1 MRIIDLAL
9 NDLLQI
15 LRDWKAALFL
25 VIMPIGFTLMF
36 GAIFG
41 GLSTENE
48 AGEADLRVPIGF
60 VDQDQ
65 GALSAPLFELL
76 SLSESIRPVA
86 PAGEQT
92 LAALQSQVETGELAA
107 VVIVPAGFSV
117 AFLNGENAPE
127 GRLPL
132 DVTINAQSGAGATAQ
147 YALQSVISR
156 LASAVQAAHFSAQ
169 ARAQIEPF
177 ASDQEQ
183 QQYFAAALSAAVA
196 AWSKPPVTLATS
208 QAVQA
213 NQADQVYSENPYA
226 HSSAGMMVQFAIAG
240 LLGAAEVLVL
250 ERQSGSL
257 QRLLTTAIARSEILF
272 GHFLAMLAMIFLQF
286 ALLIVFAQLVLDV
299 PYFSAPLA
307 TLVIALATSIF
318 AASLGL
324 LIGVLSK
331 TPEQAV
337 IFSLLPMFILSGL
350 GGAWVPLEFTNP
362 TFQKVAHLSP
372 LAWAMDGIKNI
383 IVRGQGLESVLLP
396 AAILLGFALVVF
408 GLAAW
413 RFKSFAVSS

>member
-1 MRIIDLAL
+1 MRIIDLAI

-41 GLSTENE
+41 SSSAGNE
-48 AGEADLRVPIGF
+48 EGPADARIPVSF

-65 GALSAPLFELL
+65 GALSAALFDLL
-76 SLSESIRPVA
+76 SLSDSICPVA

-92 LAALQSQVETGELAA
+92 LAALQSQVEAGELAA
-107 VVIVPAGFSV
+107 VIVVPAGFSA
-117 AFLNGENAPE
+117 AFLNAENAPE
-127 GRLPL
+127 KRLPL

-147 YALQSVISR
+147 YALQSVIGR
-156 LASAVQAAHFSAQ
+156 LASAVQAAHFSSQ

-177 ASDQEQ
+177 ASDQE
-183 QQYFAAALSAAVA
+183 QYFAAALSAAVA

-213 NQADQVYSENPYA
+213 NAADQVYSDNPYA
-226 HSSAGMMVQFAIAG
+226 HASAGMMVQFAIAG

-257 QRLLTTAIARSEILF
+257 RRLLTTAIARSEILF

-324 LIGVLSK
+324 LIGALSK

-362 TFQKVAHLSP
+362 AFQKVAYLSP

-383 IVRGQGLESVLLP
+383 IVRGQGLESMLQP
-396 AAILLGFALVVF
+396 AAILLAFSIAVLAI
-408 GLAAW
+408 AAW
-413 RFKSFAVSS
+413 RFKFEET